1 MSTEWGN
8 EWGLEEGTEESA
20 EWGGEDKWGE
30 DKWASDNDLEL
41 TPVRSAKT
49 QHLNDQCGSA
59 PIGLLGKRFGRR
71 CRRSGGEELA
81 G

>member
-1 MSTEWGN
+1 MGGRMSTEWGN

-20 EWGGEDKWGE
+20 EWGGEEKWGE

-49 QHLNDQCGSA
+49 RHLNDQCGSGLPSGSHRA
-59 PIGLLGKRFGRR
+59 PR
-71 CRRSGGEELA
+71 
-81 G
+81 